1 MAVTYLRG
9 VRKRRLFASI
19 TQSRTYPN
27 WVAGASPPPLYKS
40 VKNVGQEMEY
50 RPLPDCRHIPPQPV
64 HNPLLNRA
72 GDLGSLTNNIKLNEQ
87 IMFCEFKSKELFRYC
102 TTAPQDDIGNE
113 RRCRYIGGNY
123 DLTLEETWKGPA
135 AAPEVAE
142 WWLEGAEGAEVEALV
157 KGIPDVKN
165 FVANLCKAPQEIVE
179 EGPRK

>member
-1 MAVTYLRG
+1 MD
-9 VRKRRLFASI
+9 RLFPS
-19 TQSRTYPN
+19 TQVSVTP
-27 WVAGASPPPLYKS
+27 AGASPPPLYKS

-50 RPLPDCRHIPPQPV
+50 QPLPDCRHIPPQPI

-113 RRCRYIGGNY
+113 RRCRYFGGNY
-123 DLTLEETWKGPA
+123 DLTLDCCAGSGGV
-135 AAPEVAE
+135 VA
-142 WWLEGAEGAEVEALV
+142 GGCGGAEVEALV
-157 KGIPDVKN
+157 KRIPDVKN
-165 FVANLCKAPQEIVE
+165 FVANLCKGPQEIVE

>member
-9 VRKRRLFASI
+9 NLSKLG
-19 TQSRTYPN
+19 
-27 WVAGASPPPLYKS
+27 AGASPPPLYKS

-50 RPLPDCRHIPPQPV
+50 RPLPDCRHIPPQPI

-113 RRCRYIGGNY
+113 RRCRYFGGNY
-123 DLTLEETWKGPA
+123 DLTLEQPNIEWWARETWKGPA

-165 FVANLCKAPQEIVE
+165 FVANLCNGPKEIVE